1 MLASPF
7 YLHTWKKFVDEGVL
21 DSNRINERISE
32 SWHRCKQANVNPH
45 MNKGQK
51 ILSSNFFQDQKKKS
65 EIFLDIAIPQ
75 LQNMR
80 RTIDELQMMALL
92 IDPDGY
98 VLSLSGNQQTLKR
111 AKHINFIE
119 GVKWTEA
126 AVGTNAIGTALQIE
140 EAIMISGTEHYSV
153 ASHSWSCAAAPI
165 HNDDGKLI
173 GVLDFSCPIEF
184 SHPYMLG
191 MVTSIAHAIEREC
204 SIRVHQNELHL
215 IHRFLDVIDSD
226 EQVVICNHRDVI
238 VSASKKV
245 RERVSNWS
253 RMKLEDLMQ
262 NGLKPKLEVPIYSND
277 RMIGKC
283 IYVKENKQGNVFS
296 TSPFINGVTFP
307 GVIGTSNAFQHT
319 LEEIKLVSPTD
330 ASVYVCGETGV
341 GKEYVARAIHENSSR
356 KNGPFIAV
364 NCGSLPKELMES
376 ELFGYAEGAFT
387 GARRQ
392 GYKGKFEQADGGTIF
407 LDEIGEVPPEMQV
420 ALLRVLQ
427 ERIVTP
433 IGSSKEVP
441 VNIRIITATHKD
453 LLRLVEEGKF
463 RQDLYYRLHVYPLYV
478 PSLIERKEDIPYFIQ
493 DFCRRKNW
501 NVVFPKNICNQLSQH
516 AWPGNIRELLNVLE
530 RIYILSQ
537 GREICGKQISFLL
550 QTMMGNQ
557 NQLELQAEN
566 KTEHTLNFREKIQ
579 RDSMIEALEK
589 TNGNVSLASKLL
601 DVPRSTFYKRM
612 QKYKLK
618 SRFL

>member
-7 YLHTWKKFVDEGVL
+7 YLHTWKKFINEGVL

-75 LQNMR
+75 IQNMR
-80 RTIDELQMMALL
+80 KTIDELQMMALL

-98 VLSLSGNQQTLKR
+98 VLSLSGNKQTLKR

-126 AVGTNAIGTALQIE
+126 AVGTNAIGTALEIE

-153 ASHSWSCAAAPI
+153 VSHSWSCAAAPI

-238 VSASKKV
+238 VSASKSV
-245 RERVSNWS
+245 RERINNWS
-253 RMKLEDLMQ
+253 RMKLEELMHH
-262 NGLKPKLEVPIYSND
+262 GLETKLEIPAYSNE

-283 IYVKENKQGNVFS
+283 MYLKENEQMNTYS
-296 TSPFINGVTFP
+296 ALTFIKGITFP
-307 GVIGTSNAFQHT
+307 GVTGTSRAFQHT

-341 GKEYVARAIHENSSR
+341 GKEYVARAIHENSPR
-356 KNGPFIAV
+356 KDGPFIAV
-364 NCGSLPKELMES
+364 NCGSLPKELIES

-392 GYKGKFEQADGGTIF
+392 GYKGKFEQANGGTLF

-427 ERIVTP
+427 ERTITP

-493 DFCRRKNW
+493 HFCEQKNW
-501 NVVFPKNICNQLSQH
+501 NVVFPKSICNQFLQH
-516 AWPGNIRELLNVLE
+516 TWPGNIRELVNALE

-537 GREICGKQISFLL
+537 GREICEKQVALL
-550 QTMMGNQ
+550 IQTMMGNQ
-557 NQLELQAEN
+557 QQLELQVEN

-579 RDSMIEALEK
+579 RDSMIEALQK
-589 TNGNVSLASKLL
+589 TNGNVSLAAKLL

-612 QKYKLK
+612 QKYKL
-618 SRFL
+618 

>member
-7 YLHTWKKFVDEGVL
+7 YLHTWKKFVNEGVL
-21 DSNRINERISE
+21 DSNRINQRISE

-51 ILSSNFFQDQKKKS
+51 ILSSNILQEQKKKS
-65 EIFLDIAIPQ
+65 EIFLDIALPQ
-75 LQNMR
+75 IQNMR
-80 RTIDELQMMALL
+80 KTIDELQMMALL

-98 VLSLSGNQQTLKR
+98 VLSLSGNKQTLKR

-119 GVKWTEA
+119 GVKWTES
-126 AVGTNAIGTALQIE
+126 AVGTNAIGTALEIE
-140 EAIMISGTEHYSV
+140 EAIMISGTEHYTV

-238 VSASKKV
+238 VSASKSV
-245 RERVSNWS
+245 RERINNWS
-253 RMKLEDLMQ
+253 RMKLEELMHH
-262 NGLKPKLEVPIYSND
+262 GLETKLEIPVYSNE

-283 IYVKENKQGNVFS
+283 MYLKENKQMNTYSALTFIKGITFS
-296 TSPFINGVTFP
+296 GVT
-307 GVIGTSNAFQHT
+307 GTSRAFQHT

-341 GKEYVARAIHENSSR
+341 GKEYVARAIHENSPR
-356 KNGPFIAV
+356 KDGPFIAV

-392 GYKGKFEQADGGTIF
+392 GYKGKFEQANGGTLF

-427 ERIVTP
+427 ERTITP
-433 IGSSKEVP
+433 IGSSKLVP

-493 DFCRRKNW
+493 HFCERKNW
-501 NVVFPKNICNQLSQH
+501 NVVFPKSIYNQFLQH
-516 AWPGNIRELLNVLE
+516 TWPGNIRELVNVLE

-537 GREICGKQISFLL
+537 GREICEKQVDFLL
-550 QTMMGNQ
+550 QTMRGNQ
-557 NQLELQAEN
+557 QQLELQVEN
-566 KTEHTLNFREKIQ
+566 KTEHTLHFREKIQ
-579 RDSMIEALEK
+579 RDSMIEALQK
-589 TNGNVSLASKLL
+589 TNGNVSLAAKLL
-601 DVPRSTFYKRM
+601 NVPRSTFYKRM
-612 QKYKLK
+612 QKYKL
-618 SRFL
+618 

>member
-7 YLHTWKKFVDEGVL
+7 YLHTWKKFINEGVL

-51 ILSSNFFQDQKKKS
+51 ILSSSFFQDQKKKS

-75 LQNMR
+75 IQNMR
-80 RTIDELQMMALL
+80 KTIDELQMMALL

-98 VLSLSGNQQTLKR
+98 VLSLSGNKQTLKR

-126 AVGTNAIGTALQIE
+126 AVGTNAIGTALEIE

-153 ASHSWSCAAAPI
+153 VSHSWSCAAAPI

-238 VSASKKV
+238 VSASKSV
-245 RERVSNWS
+245 RERINNWS
-253 RMKLEDLMQ
+253 RMKLEELMHH
-262 NGLKPKLEVPIYSND
+262 GLETKLEIPVYGNE

-283 IYVKENKQGNVFS
+283 MYLKENEQMNTYS
-296 TSPFINGVTFP
+296 ALTFIKGITFP
-307 GVIGTSNAFQHT
+307 GVTGTSRAFQHT

-341 GKEYVARAIHENSSR
+341 GKEYVARAIHENSPR
-356 KNGPFIAV
+356 KDGPFIAV
-364 NCGSLPKELMES
+364 NCGSLPKELIES

-392 GYKGKFEQADGGTIF
+392 GYKGKFEQANGGTLF

-427 ERIVTP
+427 ERTITP

-493 DFCRRKNW
+493 HFCEQKNW
-501 NVVFPKNICNQLSQH
+501 NVVFPKSICNQFLQH
-516 AWPGNIRELLNVLE
+516 TWPGNIRELVNALE

-537 GREICGKQISFLL
+537 GREICEKQVALL
-550 QTMMGNQ
+550 IQTMMGNQ
-557 NQLELQAEN
+557 QQLELQVEN

-579 RDSMIEALEK
+579 RDSMIEALQK
-589 TNGNVSLASKLL
+589 TNGNVSLAAKLL

-612 QKYKLK
+612 QKYKL
-618 SRFL
+618 

>member
-7 YLHTWKKFVDEGVL
+7 YLHAWKKFVNEGVL
-21 DSNRINERISE
+21 DSNRINQRISE

-51 ILSSNFFQDQKKKS
+51 VLSSNIFREQKKKS
-65 EIFLDIAIPQ
+65 EIFLDIALPKI
-75 LQNMR
+75 QNLR
-80 RTIDELQMMALL
+80 KTIDELQMMALL

-98 VLSLSGNQQTLKR
+98 VLSLSGNKQTLKR

-126 AVGTNAIGTALQIE
+126 AVGTNAIGTALEIE

-173 GVLDFSCPIEF
+173 GILDFSCPIEC

-238 VSASKKV
+238 VSASKSV
-245 RERVSNWS
+245 RERVTNWS
-253 RMKLEDLMQ
+253 RMKLEDLVHH
-262 NGLKPKLEVPIYSND
+262 GLETKLEIPVYSNE

-283 IYVKENKQGNVFS
+283 MYLKENKQMNTYSAF
-296 TSPFINGVTFP
+296 TFIKGITFP
-307 GVIGTSNAFQHT
+307 GVTGTSKAFQHT

-341 GKEYVARAIHENSSR
+341 GKEYVARAIHENSPR
-356 KNGPFIAV
+356 KDGPFIAV

-392 GYKGKFEQADGGTIF
+392 GYKGKFEQANGGTLF

-427 ERIVTP
+427 ERTITP

-493 DFCRRKNW
+493 HFCERKNW
-501 NVVFPKNICNQLSQH
+501 NVVFPKSICNQFLQH
-516 AWPGNIRELLNVLE
+516 TWPGNIRELVNALE

-537 GREICGKQISFLL
+537 GREICEKQVAFLI

-557 NQLELQAEN
+557 QQLELQVEN

-589 TNGNVSLASKLL
+589 TNGNVSLAAKLL
-601 DVPRSTFYKRM
+601 NVPRSTFYKRM
-612 QKYKLK
+612 QKYKL
-618 SRFL
+618 

>member
-1 MLASPF
+1 
-7 YLHTWKKFVDEGVL
+7 
-21 DSNRINERISE
+21 
-32 SWHRCKQANVNPH
+32 
-45 MNKGQK
+45 
-51 ILSSNFFQDQKKKS
+51 
-65 EIFLDIAIPQ
+65 
-75 LQNMR
+75 MR
-80 RTIDELQMMALL
+80 KTIDELQMMALL

-98 VLSLSGNQQTLKR
+98 VLSLSGNKQTLQR
-111 AKHINFIE
+111 AKHINFVE

-126 AVGTNAIGTALQIE
+126 AVGTNAIGTALEIE

-204 SIRVHQNELHL
+204 SIRVHQNELQL

-226 EQVVICNHRDVI
+226 EQVVICNHRDII
-238 VSASKKV
+238 VSASKRV
-245 RERVSNWS
+245 RERVCNWS
-253 RMKLEDLMQ
+253 RMKLEDLMHY
-262 NGLKPKLEVPIYSND
+262 GLKTKLEVPVYSNN

-283 IYVKENKQGNVFS
+283 IYVKENKQGNLFS
-296 TSPFINGVTFP
+296 TVPLINGITFP
-307 GVIGTSNAFQHT
+307 GVIGTSSAFQHT

-341 GKEYVARAIHENSSR
+341 GKEYVARAIHENSPR

-427 ERIVTP
+427 ERTVNP
-433 IGSSKEVP
+433 IGSSKEIP

-478 PSLIERKEDIPYFIQ
+478 PTLIERKEDIPYFIKH
-493 DFCRRKNW
+493 FCEQKNW
-501 NVVFPKNICNQLSQH
+501 NVVFPKSICNQFSQH
-516 AWPGNIRELLNVLE
+516 TWPGNIRELLNALE

-537 GREICGKQISFLL
+537 GREICEKQISFLL

-557 NQLELQAEN
+557 HQLALQAEN
-566 KTEHTLNFREKIQ
+566 KIENTLNFRERIQ

-589 TNGNVSLASKLL
+589 TNGNVSLAAKLL

-612 QKYKLK
+612 QKYKL
-618 SRFL
+618 

>member
-1 MLASPF
+1 MLASLF
-7 YLHTWKKFVDEGVL
+7 YLHTWKKFIDKGVL

-51 ILSSNFFQDQKKKS
+51 ILSSNIFQEQKKKS
-65 EIFLDIAIPQ
+65 EIFLDIALPQ
-75 LQNMR
+75 IQNMR
-80 RTIDELQMMALL
+80 KTIDELQMMALL

-98 VLSLSGNQQTLKR
+98 VLSLSGNKQTLKR

-126 AVGTNAIGTALQIE
+126 AVGTNAIGTALEIE

-238 VSASKKV
+238 VSASKSV
-245 RERVSNWS
+245 RERVTNWS
-253 RMKLEDLMQ
+253 RMKLEDLMRY
-262 NGLKPKLEVPIYSND
+262 GLETKLEIPVYSNE

-283 IYVKENKQGNVFS
+283 MYLKENKQMNTYSAFTFIKGITFS
-296 TSPFINGVTFP
+296 GVT
-307 GVIGTSNAFQHT
+307 GTSKAFQHT

-341 GKEYVARAIHENSSR
+341 GKEYVARAIHENSPR
-356 KNGPFIAV
+356 KDGPFIAV

-392 GYKGKFEQADGGTIF
+392 GYKGKFEQANGGTLF
-407 LDEIGEVPPEMQV
+407 LDEIGEVPSEMQV

-427 ERIVTP
+427 ERTITP

-478 PSLIERKEDIPYFIQ
+478 PSLLERKEDIPYFIQ
-493 DFCRRKNW
+493 HFCERKNW
-501 NVVFPKNICNQLSQH
+501 NVVFPKSICNQFLQH
-516 AWPGNIRELLNVLE
+516 TWPGNIRELVNVLE

-537 GREICGKQISFLL
+537 GREICEKQVAFLL

-557 NQLELQAEN
+557 QQLELQVEN

-579 RDSMIEALEK
+579 RDSMIEALQK
-589 TNGNVSLASKLL
+589 TNGNVSLAVKLL

-612 QKYKLK
+612 QKFNL
-618 SRFL
+618 

>member
-21 DSNRINERISE
+21 DSKRMNERISE

-51 ILSSNFFQDQKKKS
+51 ILSSNIFQDQKKKS

-80 RTIDELQMMALL
+80 KTIDELQMMALL

-245 RERVSNWS
+245 RERVSDWS

-262 NGLKPKLEVPIYSND
+262 HGLKPKLEVPVYSND

-283 IYVKENKQGNVFS
+283 IYVQENKQGNVFS
-296 TSPFINGVTFP
+296 ASPFINGITFP

-341 GKEYVARAIHENSSR
+341 GKEYVARAIHENSPR

-427 ERIVTP
+427 ERTVTP

-493 DFCRRKNW
+493 DFCERKNW
-501 NVVFPKNICNQLSQH
+501 NVVLPKSICNQFSQH
-516 AWPGNIRELLNVLE
+516 KWPGNIRELLNVLE

-537 GREICGKQISFLL
+537 GREICEKQISFLL

-557 NQLELQAEN
+557 HQLALQTEN

-589 TNGNVSLASKLL
+589 TNGNVSLAAKLL

-612 QKYKLK
+612 QKYKL
-618 SRFL
+618 

>member
-7 YLHTWKKFVDEGVL
+7 YLHAWKKFVNEGVL
-21 DSNRINERISE
+21 DSNRINQRISE

-51 ILSSNFFQDQKKKS
+51 VLSSNIFREQKKKS
-65 EIFLDIAIPQ
+65 EIFLDIALPQ
-75 LQNMR
+75 IQNLR
-80 RTIDELQMMALL
+80 KTIDELQMMALL

-98 VLSLSGNQQTLKR
+98 VLSLSGNKQTLKR

-126 AVGTNAIGTALQIE
+126 AVGTNAIGTALEIE

-173 GVLDFSCPIEF
+173 GILDFSCPIEC

-238 VSASKKV
+238 VSASKSV
-245 RERVSNWS
+245 RERVTNWS
-253 RMKLEDLMQ
+253 RMKLEDLVHH
-262 NGLKPKLEVPIYSND
+262 GLETKLEIPVYSNE

-283 IYVKENKQGNVFS
+283 MYLKENKQMNTYSAF
-296 TSPFINGVTFP
+296 TFIKGITFP
-307 GVIGTSNAFQHT
+307 GVTGTSKAFQHT

-341 GKEYVARAIHENSSR
+341 GKEYVARAIHENSPR
-356 KNGPFIAV
+356 KDGPFIAV

-392 GYKGKFEQADGGTIF
+392 GYKGKFEQANGGTLF

-427 ERIVTP
+427 ERTITP

-493 DFCRRKNW
+493 HFCERKNW
-501 NVVFPKNICNQLSQH
+501 NVVFPKSIYNQFLQH
-516 AWPGNIRELLNVLE
+516 TWPGNIRELVNVLE

-537 GREICGKQISFLL
+537 GREICEKQVAFLI

-557 NQLELQAEN
+557 QQLELQVEN

-589 TNGNVSLASKLL
+589 TNGNVSLAAKLL

-612 QKYKLK
+612 QKYKL
-618 SRFL
+618 

>member
-7 YLHTWKKFVDEGVL
+7 YLHTWKKFIDEGVF

-32 SWHRCKQANVNPH
+32 SWHRCRQANVNPY
-45 MNKGQK
+45 MNKVQK
-51 ILSSNFFQDQKKKS
+51 ILSSNVFQEQKKKS
-65 EIFLDIAIPQ
+65 EIFLDIALPQ
-75 LQNMR
+75 IQNMR
-80 RTIDELQMMALL
+80 KTIDELQMMALL

-98 VLSLSGNQQTLKR
+98 VLSLSGNKQTLKR

-126 AVGTNAIGTALQIE
+126 AVGTNAIGTALEIE

-238 VSASKKV
+238 VSASKSV
-245 RERVSNWS
+245 RERINNWS
-253 RMKLEDLMQ
+253 RMKLEELMHH
-262 NGLKPKLEVPIYSND
+262 GLETKLEIPVYSNE

-283 IYVKENKQGNVFS
+283 MYLKKNKQINTYSAFAFIKGITFS
-296 TSPFINGVTFP
+296 GVT
-307 GVIGTSNAFQHT
+307 GTSKAFQHT

-341 GKEYVARAIHENSSR
+341 GKEYVARAIHENSPR
-356 KNGPFIAV
+356 KDGPFIAV

-376 ELFGYAEGAFT
+376 ELFGYVEGAFT

-392 GYKGKFEQADGGTIF
+392 GYKGKFEQAHGGTLF

-427 ERIVTP
+427 ERTITP

-478 PSLIERKEDIPYFIQ
+478 PSLIERKEDISYFIQ
-493 DFCRRKNW
+493 HFCERKNW
-501 NVVFPKNICNQLSQH
+501 NVVFPKSICDQFLQH
-516 AWPGNIRELLNVLE
+516 TWPGNIRELVNVLE

-537 GREICGKQISFLL
+537 GREICEKQVAFLL

-557 NQLELQAEN
+557 QQLELQVEN
-566 KTEHTLNFREKIQ
+566 KTEHPLNFREKIQ
-579 RDSMIEALEK
+579 RDSMIEVLQK
-589 TNGNVSLASKLL
+589 TNGNVSLAAKLL

-612 QKYKLK
+612 QKYKL
-618 SRFL
+618 

>member
-51 ILSSNFFQDQKKKS
+51 ILSSNIFQDQKKKS

-75 LQNMR
+75 IQNMKK
-80 RTIDELQMMALL
+80 TIDELQMMALL

-126 AVGTNAIGTALQIE
+126 AVGTNAIGTALEIE

-226 EQVVICNHRDVI
+226 EQVVICNHRDII
-238 VSASKKV
+238 VSASKRI
-245 RERVSNWS
+245 RERVCNWS
-253 RMKLEDLMQ
+253 RMKLEDLMH
-262 NGLKPKLEVPIYSND
+262 NGLKSKLEVPVYSNN

-283 IYVKENKQGNVFS
+283 IYLKENKQENS
-296 TSPFINGVTFP
+296 LYTSSFINGTTFP
-307 GVIGTSNAFQHT
+307 GVIGTSSAFQHT

-341 GKEYVARAIHENSSR
+341 GKEYVARAIHENSPR

-478 PSLIERKEDIPYFIQ
+478 PSLIERKEDIPYFIKH
-493 DFCRRKNW
+493 FCERKNW
-501 NVVFPKNICNQLSQH
+501 NVVFPKSICNQFSQH
-516 AWPGNIRELLNVLE
+516 TWPGNIRELLNVLE

-537 GREICGKQISFLL
+537 GREICEKQISFLL

-557 NQLELQAEN
+557 HQLELQAEN
-566 KTEHTLNFREKIQ
+566 KAENTLNFREKIQ

-589 TNGNVSLASKLL
+589 TNGNVSLAAKLL

-612 QKYKLK
+612 QKYKL
-618 SRFL
+618 

>member
-7 YLHTWKKFVDEGVL
+7 YLHTWKKFIDEGVL

-32 SWHRCKQANVNPH
+32 SWYRCKQANVNPH
-45 MNKGQK
+45 MSKGQK
-51 ILSSNFFQDQKKKS
+51 ILSSVFFQEQKKKS
-65 EIFLDIAIPQ
+65 EIFLDIALPQ
-75 LQNMR
+75 IQNMR
-80 RTIDELQMMALL
+80 KTIDELQMMALL

-98 VLSLSGNQQTLKR
+98 VLSLSGNKQTLKR

-126 AVGTNAIGTALQIE
+126 AVGTNAIGTALEIE
-140 EAIMISGTEHYSV
+140 EAIMISGTEHYTV

-238 VSASKKV
+238 VSASKSV
-245 RERVSNWS
+245 RERINNWS
-253 RMKLEDLMQ
+253 RMKLEELMHH
-262 NGLKPKLEVPIYSND
+262 GLETKLEIPVYSNE

-283 IYVKENKQGNVFS
+283 MYLKENKQMNTYSALTFIKGITFS
-296 TSPFINGVTFP
+296 GVT
-307 GVIGTSNAFQHT
+307 GTSRAFQHT

-341 GKEYVARAIHENSSR
+341 GKEYVARAIHENSPR
-356 KNGPFIAV
+356 KDGPFIAV

-392 GYKGKFEQADGGTIF
+392 GYKGKFEQANGGTLF

-427 ERIVTP
+427 ERTITP
-433 IGSSKEVP
+433 IGSSKLVP

-493 DFCRRKNW
+493 HFCERKNW
-501 NVVFPKNICNQLSQH
+501 NVVFPKSIYNQFLQH
-516 AWPGNIRELLNVLE
+516 TWPGNIRELVNVLE

-537 GREICGKQISFLL
+537 GREICEKQVDFLL
-550 QTMMGNQ
+550 QTMRGNQ
-557 NQLELQAEN
+557 QQLELQVEN
-566 KTEHTLNFREKIQ
+566 KTEHTLHFREKIQ
-579 RDSMIEALEK
+579 RDSMIEALQK
-589 TNGNVSLASKLL
+589 TNGNVSLAAKLL
-601 DVPRSTFYKRM
+601 NVPRSTFYKRM
-612 QKYKLK
+612 QKYKL
-618 SRFL
+618 

>member
-32 SWHRCKQANVNPH
+32 SWYRCKQANVNPH

-51 ILSSNFFQDQKKKS
+51 ILSSDIFQDQKKKS

-75 LQNMR
+75 IQNMR
-80 RTIDELQMMALL
+80 KTIDELQMMALL

-126 AVGTNAIGTALQIE
+126 AVGTNAIGTALEIE

-153 ASHSWSCAAAPI
+153 ASHSWSCAASPI

-238 VSASKKV
+238 VSASKRV
-245 RERVSNWS
+245 RERVCNWS
-253 RMKLEDLMQ
+253 RMKLEDLIH
-262 NGLKPKLEVPIYSND
+262 NGLKSKLEVPVYSND

-283 IYVKENKQGNVFS
+283 IYLKENKQVNLFS
-296 TSPFINGVTFP
+296 NFPFINGITFP
-307 GVIGTSNAFQHT
+307 GVIGTSSVFQHT

-341 GKEYVARAIHENSSR
+341 GKEYVARAIHENSPR

-364 NCGSLPKELMES
+364 NCGSLPKELMGS

-427 ERIVTP
+427 ERTVTP

-493 DFCRRKNW
+493 HFCERKDW
-501 NVVFPKNICNQLSQH
+501 NVVFPKSICNQFSQH
-516 AWPGNIRELLNVLE
+516 TWPGNIRELLNVLE

-537 GREICGKQISFLL
+537 GREICEKQISFLL

-557 NQLELQAEN
+557 HQLELQAEN

-589 TNGNVSLASKLL
+589 TNGNVSLAAKLL

-612 QKYKLK
+612 QKFRL
-618 SRFL
+618 

>member
-7 YLHTWKKFVDEGVL
+7 YLHTWKKFVNEGVL
-21 DSNRINERISE
+21 DSNRINQRISE

-51 ILSSNFFQDQKKKS
+51 ILSSNIFQEQKKKS
-65 EIFLDIAIPQ
+65 EIFLDIALPQ
-75 LQNMR
+75 IQNMR
-80 RTIDELQMMALL
+80 KTIDELQMMALL

-98 VLSLSGNQQTLKR
+98 VLSLSGNKQTLKR

-119 GVKWTEA
+119 GVKWTES
-126 AVGTNAIGTALQIE
+126 AVGTNAIGTALEIE
-140 EAIMISGTEHYSV
+140 EAIMISGTEHYTV

-238 VSASKKV
+238 VSASKSV
-245 RERVSNWS
+245 RERINNWS
-253 RMKLEDLMQ
+253 RMKLEELMHH
-262 NGLKPKLEVPIYSND
+262 GLETKLEIPVYSNE

-283 IYVKENKQGNVFS
+283 MYLKENKQMNTYSALTFIKGITFS
-296 TSPFINGVTFP
+296 GVT
-307 GVIGTSNAFQHT
+307 GTSRAFQHT

-341 GKEYVARAIHENSSR
+341 GKEYVARAIHENSPR
-356 KNGPFIAV
+356 KDGPFIAV

-392 GYKGKFEQADGGTIF
+392 GYKGKFEQANGGTLF

-427 ERIVTP
+427 ERTITP
-433 IGSSKEVP
+433 IGSSKLVP

-463 RQDLYYRLHVYPLYV
+463 RLDLYYRLHVYPLYV

-493 DFCRRKNW
+493 HFCERKNW
-501 NVVFPKNICNQLSQH
+501 NVVFPKSIYNQFLQH
-516 AWPGNIRELLNVLE
+516 TWPGNIRELVNVLE

-537 GREICGKQISFLL
+537 GREICEKQVDFLL
-550 QTMMGNQ
+550 QTMRGNQ
-557 NQLELQAEN
+557 QQLELQVEN
-566 KTEHTLNFREKIQ
+566 KTEHTLHFREKIQ
-579 RDSMIEALEK
+579 RDSMIEALQK
-589 TNGNVSLASKLL
+589 TNGNVSLAAKLL
-601 DVPRSTFYKRM
+601 NVPRSTFYKRM
-612 QKYKLK
+612 QKYKL
-618 SRFL
+618 

>member
-32 SWHRCKQANVNPH
+32 SWYRCKQANVNPH

-51 ILSSNFFQDQKKKS
+51 ILSSNIFQDQKKKS

-75 LQNMR
+75 IQNMR
-80 RTIDELQMMALL
+80 KTIDELQMMALL

-98 VLSLSGNQQTLKR
+98 VLSLSGNEQTLKR

-126 AVGTNAIGTALQIE
+126 AVGTNAIGTALEIE

-262 NGLKPKLEVPIYSND
+262 NGLKPKLEVPVYSND

-283 IYVKENKQGNVFS
+283 IYVKVNKQGNVFS
-296 TSPFINGVTFP
+296 TSSFINGITFP

-341 GKEYVARAIHENSSR
+341 GKEYVARAIHENSPR

-387 GARRQ
+387 GARRH

-427 ERIVTP
+427 ERTVTP
-433 IGSSKEVP
+433 IGSSKEIP

-493 DFCRRKNW
+493 HFCERKNW
-501 NVVFPKNICNQLSQH
+501 NVAFPKSICNQFSQH
-516 AWPGNIRELLNVLE
+516 TWPGNIRELLNALE

-537 GREICGKQISFLL
+537 GREICEKQISFLL
-550 QTMMGNQ
+550 QTMMRNQ
-557 NQLELQAEN
+557 HQLELQTEN
-566 KTEHTLNFREKIQ
+566 KTEDTLNFREKIQ

-589 TNGNVSLASKLL
+589 TNGNVSLAAKLL

-612 QKYKLK
+612 QKYKL
-618 SRFL
+618 

>member
-7 YLHTWKKFVDEGVL
+7 YLHTWKKFVNEGVL
-21 DSNRINERISE
+21 DSNRINQRISE

-51 ILSSNFFQDQKKKS
+51 ILSSNIFQEQKKKS
-65 EIFLDIAIPQ
+65 EIFLDIALPQ
-75 LQNMR
+75 IQNMR
-80 RTIDELQMMALL
+80 KTIDELQMMALL

-98 VLSLSGNQQTLKR
+98 VLSLSGNKQTLKR

-119 GVKWTEA
+119 GVKWTES
-126 AVGTNAIGTALQIE
+126 AVGTNAIGTALEIE
-140 EAIMISGTEHYSV
+140 EAIMISGTEHYTV

-238 VSASKKV
+238 VSASKSV
-245 RERVSNWS
+245 RERINNWS
-253 RMKLEDLMQ
+253 RMKLEELMHH
-262 NGLKPKLEVPIYSND
+262 GLETKLEIPVYSNE

-283 IYVKENKQGNVFS
+283 MYLKENKQMNTYSALTFIKGITFS
-296 TSPFINGVTFP
+296 GVT
-307 GVIGTSNAFQHT
+307 GTSRAFQHT

-341 GKEYVARAIHENSSR
+341 GKEYVARAIHENSPR
-356 KNGPFIAV
+356 KDGPFIAV

-392 GYKGKFEQADGGTIF
+392 GYKGKFEQANGGTLF

-427 ERIVTP
+427 ERTITP
-433 IGSSKEVP
+433 IGSSKLVP

-493 DFCRRKNW
+493 HFCEQKNW
-501 NVVFPKNICNQLSQH
+501 NVVFPKSIYNQFLQH
-516 AWPGNIRELLNVLE
+516 TWPGNIRELVNVLE

-537 GREICGKQISFLL
+537 GREICEKQVDFLL
-550 QTMMGNQ
+550 QTMRENQ
-557 NQLELQAEN
+557 QQLELQVEN
-566 KTEHTLNFREKIQ
+566 KTEHTLHFREKIQ
-579 RDSMIEALEK
+579 RDSMIEALQK
-589 TNGNVSLASKLL
+589 TNGNVSLAAKLL
-601 DVPRSTFYKRM
+601 NVPRSTFYKRM
-612 QKYKLK
+612 QKYKL
-618 SRFL
+618 

>member
-7 YLHTWKKFVDEGVL
+7 YLHTWKKFVNEGVL

-51 ILSSNFFQDQKKKS
+51 ILSSDIFQDQKKKS

-75 LQNMR
+75 IQNMR
-80 RTIDELQMMALL
+80 KTIDELQMMALL

-98 VLSLSGNQQTLKR
+98 VLSLSGNKQTLKR
-111 AKHINFIE
+111 AKYINFIE

-238 VSASKKV
+238 VSASKSV

-262 NGLKPKLEVPIYSND
+262 NGLKSKLEVPVYSND

-296 TSPFINGVTFP
+296 TSPFINGITFP

-341 GKEYVARAIHENSSR
+341 GKEYVARSIHENSPR

-427 ERIVTP
+427 ERTVTP

-441 VNIRIITATHKD
+441 LNIRIITATHKD

-493 DFCRRKNW
+493 HFCERKNW
-501 NVVFPKNICNQLSQH
+501 NVVFPKSICNQFSQH
-516 AWPGNIRELLNVLE
+516 VWPGNIRELLNVLE

-537 GREICGKQISFLL
+537 GREICEKQISFLL

-557 NQLELQAEN
+557 HQLALQAEN
-566 KTEHTLNFREKIQ
+566 KTEHTFNSREKIQ

-589 TNGNVSLASKLL
+589 TNGNVSLAAKLL

-612 QKYKLK
+612 QKYKL
-618 SRFL
+618 

>member
-7 YLHTWKKFVDEGVL
+7 YLHTWKKFIDKGVL

-32 SWHRCKQANVNPH
+32 SWHRCKQANVNSH

-51 ILSSNFFQDQKKKS
+51 ILSSNIFQEQKKKS
-65 EIFLDIAIPQ
+65 EIFLDIALPQ
-75 LQNMR
+75 IQNMR
-80 RTIDELQMMALL
+80 KTIDELQMMALL

-98 VLSLSGNQQTLKR
+98 VLSLSGNKQTLKR

-126 AVGTNAIGTALQIE
+126 AVGTNAIGTALEIE

-173 GVLDFSCPIEF
+173 GILDFSCPIEF

-238 VSASKKV
+238 VSASKSV
-245 RERVSNWS
+245 RERVTNWS
-253 RMKLEDLMQ
+253 RMKLEDLMRY
-262 NGLKPKLEVPIYSND
+262 GLETKLEIPVYSNE

-283 IYVKENKQGNVFS
+283 MYLKENKQMNTYSAFTFIKGITFS
-296 TSPFINGVTFP
+296 GVT
-307 GVIGTSNAFQHT
+307 GTSKAFQHT

-341 GKEYVARAIHENSSR
+341 GKEYVARAIHENSPR
-356 KNGPFIAV
+356 KDGPFIAV

-392 GYKGKFEQADGGTIF
+392 GYKGKFEQANGGTLF
-407 LDEIGEVPPEMQV
+407 LDEIGEVPSEMQV

-427 ERIVTP
+427 ERTITP

-453 LLRLVEEGKF
+453 LLRLAEEGKF

-478 PSLIERKEDIPYFIQ
+478 PSLLERKEDIPYFIQ
-493 DFCRRKNW
+493 HFCERKNW
-501 NVVFPKNICNQLSQH
+501 NVVFPKSICNQFLQH
-516 AWPGNIRELLNVLE
+516 TWPGNIRELVNVLE

-537 GREICGKQISFLL
+537 GREICEKQVAFLL

-557 NQLELQAEN
+557 QQLELQVEN

-579 RDSMIEALEK
+579 RDSMIEALQK
-589 TNGNVSLASKLL
+589 TNGNVSLAAKLL

-612 QKYKLK
+612 QKFNL
-618 SRFL
+618 

>member
-7 YLHTWKKFVDEGVL
+7 YLHTWKKFVNEGVL

-32 SWHRCKQANVNPH
+32 SWHRCKQENVNPH

-51 ILSSNFFQDQKKKS
+51 ILSSDIFQDQKKKS

-75 LQNMR
+75 IQNMR
-80 RTIDELQMMALL
+80 KTIDELQMMALL

-98 VLSLSGNQQTLKR
+98 VLSLSGNKQTLKR

-238 VSASKKV
+238 VSASKSV

-262 NGLKPKLEVPIYSND
+262 NGLKSKLEVPVYSND

-296 TSPFINGVTFP
+296 TSPFINGITFP

-341 GKEYVARAIHENSSR
+341 GKEYVARSIHENSPR

-427 ERIVTP
+427 ERTVTP

-441 VNIRIITATHKD
+441 LNIRIITATHKD

-493 DFCRRKNW
+493 HFCERKNW
-501 NVVFPKNICNQLSQH
+501 NVVFPKSICNQFSQH
-516 AWPGNIRELLNVLE
+516 VWPGNIRELLNVLE

-537 GREICGKQISFLL
+537 GREICEKQISFLL

-557 NQLELQAEN
+557 HQLALQAEN
-566 KTEHTLNFREKIQ
+566 KTEHTFNFREKIQ

-589 TNGNVSLASKLL
+589 TNGNVSLAAKLL

-612 QKYKLK
+612 QKYKL
-618 SRFL
+618 

>member
-21 DSNRINERISE
+21 DSKRMNERISE

-51 ILSSNFFQDQKKKS
+51 ILSSNIFQDQKKKS

-80 RTIDELQMMALL
+80 KTIDELQMMALL

-262 NGLKPKLEVPIYSND
+262 HGLKPKLEVPVYSND

-283 IYVKENKQGNVFS
+283 IYVQENKQGNVFS
-296 TSPFINGVTFP
+296 ASPFINGITFP

-341 GKEYVARAIHENSSR
+341 GKEYVARAIHENSPR

-427 ERIVTP
+427 ERTVTP

-493 DFCRRKNW
+493 DFCERKNW
-501 NVVFPKNICNQLSQH
+501 NVVLPKSICNQFSQH
-516 AWPGNIRELLNVLE
+516 KWPGNIRELLNVLE

-537 GREICGKQISFLL
+537 GREICEKQISFLL

-557 NQLELQAEN
+557 HQLALQAEN

-589 TNGNVSLASKLL
+589 TNGNVSLAAKLL

-612 QKYKLK
+612 QKYKL
-618 SRFL
+618 

>member
-7 YLHTWKKFVDEGVL
+7 YLHTWKKFVNEGVL
-21 DSNRINERISE
+21 DSNRINQRISE

-51 ILSSNFFQDQKKKS
+51 ILSSNIFQEQKKKS
-65 EIFLDIAIPQ
+65 EIFLDIALPQ
-75 LQNMR
+75 IQNMR
-80 RTIDELQMMALL
+80 KTIDELQMMALL

-98 VLSLSGNQQTLKR
+98 VLSLSGNKQTLKR

-119 GVKWTEA
+119 GVKWTES
-126 AVGTNAIGTALQIE
+126 AVGTNAIGTALEIE
-140 EAIMISGTEHYSV
+140 EAIMISGTEHYTV

-238 VSASKKV
+238 VSASKSV
-245 RERVSNWS
+245 RERINNWS
-253 RMKLEDLMQ
+253 RMKVEELMHH
-262 NGLKPKLEVPIYSND
+262 GLKTKLEIPVYSNE

-283 IYVKENKQGNVFS
+283 MYLKENKQMNTYS
-296 TSPFINGVTFP
+296 TFTFIKGITFP
-307 GVIGTSNAFQHT
+307 GVTGTSRAFQHT

-341 GKEYVARAIHENSSR
+341 GKEYVARAIHENSPR
-356 KNGPFIAV
+356 KDGPFIAV

-392 GYKGKFEQADGGTIF
+392 GYKGKFEQANGGTLF

-427 ERIVTP
+427 ERTITP
-433 IGSSKEVP
+433 IGSSKLVP

-493 DFCRRKNW
+493 HFCERKNW
-501 NVVFPKNICNQLSQH
+501 NVVFPKSIYNQFLQH
-516 AWPGNIRELLNVLE
+516 TWPGNIRELVNVLE

-537 GREICGKQISFLL
+537 GREICEKQVVFLI

-557 NQLELQAEN
+557 EQLELQAEN
-566 KTEHTLNFREKIQ
+566 KTEHTLHFREKIQ
-579 RDSMIEALEK
+579 RDSMIEALQK
-589 TNGNVSLASKLL
+589 TNGNVSLAAKLL
-601 DVPRSTFYKRM
+601 NVPRSTFYKRM
-612 QKYKLK
+612 QKYKL
-618 SRFL
+618 

>member
-7 YLHTWKKFVDEGVL
+7 YLHTWKKFVNEGVL
-21 DSNRINERISE
+21 DSNRINQRISE

-51 ILSSNFFQDQKKKS
+51 ILSSNIFQEQKKKS
-65 EIFLDIAIPQ
+65 EIFLDIALPQ
-75 LQNMR
+75 IQNMR
-80 RTIDELQMMALL
+80 KTIDELQMMALL

-98 VLSLSGNQQTLKR
+98 VLSLSGNKQTLKR

-119 GVKWTEA
+119 GVKWTES
-126 AVGTNAIGTALQIE
+126 AVGTNAIGTALEIE
-140 EAIMISGTEHYSV
+140 EAIMISGTEHYTV

-238 VSASKKV
+238 ISASKSV
-245 RERVSNWS
+245 RERINNWS
-253 RMKLEDLMQ
+253 RMKLEELMHH
-262 NGLKPKLEVPIYSND
+262 GLETKLEIPVYSNE

-283 IYVKENKQGNVFS
+283 MYLKENKQMNTYSALTFIKGITFS
-296 TSPFINGVTFP
+296 GVT
-307 GVIGTSNAFQHT
+307 GTSRAFQHT

-341 GKEYVARAIHENSSR
+341 GKEYVARAIHENSPR
-356 KNGPFIAV
+356 KDGPFIAV

-392 GYKGKFEQADGGTIF
+392 GYKGKFEQANGGTLF

-427 ERIVTP
+427 ERTITP
-433 IGSSKEVP
+433 IGSSKLVP

-493 DFCRRKNW
+493 HFCERKNW
-501 NVVFPKNICNQLSQH
+501 NVVFPKSIYNQFLQH
-516 AWPGNIRELLNVLE
+516 TWPGNIRELVNVLE

-537 GREICGKQISFLL
+537 GREICEKQVAFLL
-550 QTMMGNQ
+550 QTMRGNQ
-557 NQLELQAEN
+557 QQLELQVEN
-566 KTEHTLNFREKIQ
+566 KTEHTLNFRKKIQ
-579 RDSMIEALEK
+579 RDSMIEALQK
-589 TNGNVSLASKLL
+589 TNGNVSLAAKLL
-601 DVPRSTFYKRM
+601 NVPRSTFYKRM
-612 QKYKLK
+612 QKYKL
-618 SRFL
+618 

>member
-21 DSNRINERISE
+21 DSNRMNERISE

-51 ILSSNFFQDQKKKS
+51 ILSSNIFQDQKKKS
-65 EIFLDIAIPQ
+65 QIFLDIAIPQ

-80 RTIDELQMMALL
+80 KTIDELQMMALL

-191 MVTSIAHAIEREC
+191 MVTSIAHVIEREC

-262 NGLKPKLEVPIYSND
+262 HGLKPKLEVPLYSND

-283 IYVKENKQGNVFS
+283 IYVQENKQGNLFS
-296 TSPFINGVTFP
+296 ASPFINGITFP
-307 GVIGTSNAFQHT
+307 GVIGTSNVFQHT

-341 GKEYVARAIHENSSR
+341 GKEYVARAIHKNSPR

-427 ERIVTP
+427 ERTVTP

-493 DFCRRKNW
+493 DFCERKNW
-501 NVVFPKNICNQLSQH
+501 NVVFPKSICNQFSQH
-516 AWPGNIRELLNVLE
+516 KWPGNIRELLNVLE

-537 GREICGKQISFLL
+537 GREICEKQISFLL

-557 NQLELQAEN
+557 HQLALQAEN

-589 TNGNVSLASKLL
+589 TNGNVSLAAKLL

-612 QKYKLK
+612 QKYKL
-618 SRFL
+618 

>member
-21 DSNRINERISE
+21 DSNRMNERISE

-51 ILSSNFFQDQKKKS
+51 ILSSKVFQDQKKKS

-75 LQNMR
+75 IQNMR
-80 RTIDELQMMALL
+80 KTIDELQMLALL

-98 VLSLSGNQQTLKR
+98 VLSLSGNEQTLKR

-126 AVGTNAIGTALQIE
+126 AVGTNAIGTALEIE

-226 EQVVICNHRDVI
+226 EQVVICNHRNVI
-238 VSASKKV
+238 VSASKRV
-245 RERVSNWS
+245 RERVCNWS
-253 RMKLEDLMQ
+253 RMKLEDLMHY
-262 NGLKPKLEVPIYSND
+262 GLKTKLEVPVYSNN

-283 IYVKENKQGNVFS
+283 IYVKGNKQVKSFS
-296 TSPFINGVTFP
+296 TSPFINGITFP
-307 GVIGTSNAFQHT
+307 GVIGTSSAFQHT

-341 GKEYVARAIHENSSR
+341 GKEYVARAIHENSPR

-387 GARRQ
+387 GARRH

-427 ERIVTP
+427 ERTVTP
-433 IGSSKEVP
+433 IGSSKEIP

-493 DFCRRKNW
+493 HFCERKNW
-501 NVVFPKNICNQLSQH
+501 NVAFPKSICNQFSQH
-516 AWPGNIRELLNVLE
+516 TWPGNIRELLNVLE

-537 GREICGKQISFLL
+537 GREICEKQISFLL

-557 NQLELQAEN
+557 PHFELQAEN
-566 KTEHTLNFREKIQ
+566 KTEKTLNFREKIQ

-589 TNGNVSLASKLL
+589 TNGNVSLAAKLL

-612 QKYKLK
+612 QKYKL
-618 SRFL
+618 

>member
-7 YLHTWKKFVDEGVL
+7 YLHTWKKFIDKGVL

-51 ILSSNFFQDQKKKS
+51 ILSSNIFQEQKKKS
-65 EIFLDIAIPQ
+65 EIFLDIALPQ
-75 LQNMR
+75 IQNMR
-80 RTIDELQMMALL
+80 KTIDELQMMALL

-98 VLSLSGNQQTLKR
+98 VLSLSGNKQTLKR

-126 AVGTNAIGTALQIE
+126 AVGTNAIGTALEIE

-238 VSASKKV
+238 VSASKSV
-245 RERVSNWS
+245 RERVTNWS
-253 RMKLEDLMQ
+253 RMKLEDLMRY
-262 NGLKPKLEVPIYSND
+262 GLETKLDIPVYSNE

-283 IYVKENKQGNVFS
+283 MYLKENKQMNTYSAFTFIKGITFS
-296 TSPFINGVTFP
+296 GVT
-307 GVIGTSNAFQHT
+307 GTSKAFQHT

-341 GKEYVARAIHENSSR
+341 GKEYVARAIHENSPR
-356 KNGPFIAV
+356 KDGPFIAV

-392 GYKGKFEQADGGTIF
+392 GYKGKFEQANGGTLF
-407 LDEIGEVPPEMQV
+407 LDEIGEVPSEMQV

-427 ERIVTP
+427 ERTITP
-433 IGSSKEVP
+433 IGSSKEVT

-478 PSLIERKEDIPYFIQ
+478 PSLLERKEDIPYFIQ
-493 DFCRRKNW
+493 HFCERKNW
-501 NVVFPKNICNQLSQH
+501 NVVFPKSICNQFLQH
-516 AWPGNIRELLNVLE
+516 TWPGNIRELVNVLE

-537 GREICGKQISFLL
+537 GREICEKQVAFLL

-557 NQLELQAEN
+557 QQLELQVEN

-579 RDSMIEALEK
+579 RDSMIEALQK
-589 TNGNVSLASKLL
+589 TNGNVSLAVKLL

-612 QKYKLK
+612 QKFNL
-618 SRFL
+618 

>member
-7 YLHTWKKFVDEGVL
+7 YLHTWKKFVNEGVL

-51 ILSSNFFQDQKKKS
+51 VLSSNIFREQKKKS
-65 EIFLDIAIPQ
+65 EIFLDIALPQ
-75 LQNMR
+75 IQNMR
-80 RTIDELQMMALL
+80 KTIDELQMMALL

-98 VLSLSGNQQTLKR
+98 VLSLSGNKQTLKR

-126 AVGTNAIGTALQIE
+126 AVGTNAIGTALEIE

-153 ASHSWSCAAAPI
+153 VSHSWSCAAAPI

-173 GVLDFSCPIEF
+173 GILDFSCPIEF

-238 VSASKKV
+238 VSASKSV
-245 RERVSNWS
+245 RERVTNWS
-253 RMKLEDLMQ
+253 RMKLEDLVHH
-262 NGLKPKLEVPIYSND
+262 GLETKLEIPVYSNE

-283 IYVKENKQGNVFS
+283 MYLKENKQMNTYSAF
-296 TSPFINGVTFP
+296 TFIKGITFP
-307 GVIGTSNAFQHT
+307 GVTGTSKAFQHT

-341 GKEYVARAIHENSSR
+341 GKEYVARAIHENSPR
-356 KNGPFIAV
+356 KDGPFIAV

-392 GYKGKFEQADGGTIF
+392 GYKGKFEQANGGTLF

-427 ERIVTP
+427 ERTITP

-493 DFCRRKNW
+493 HFCERKNW
-501 NVVFPKNICNQLSQH
+501 NVVFPKSICNQFLQH
-516 AWPGNIRELLNVLE
+516 TWPGNIRELVNALE

-537 GREICGKQISFLL
+537 GREICEKQVAFLI

-557 NQLELQAEN
+557 QQLELQVEN

-579 RDSMIEALEK
+579 RDSMIEALQK
-589 TNGNVSLASKLL
+589 TNGNVSLAAKLL

-612 QKYKLK
+612 QKYKL
-618 SRFL
+618 

>member
-7 YLHTWKKFVDEGVL
+7 YLHTWKKFINEGVL

-75 LQNMR
+75 IQNMR
-80 RTIDELQMMALL
+80 KTIDELQMMALL

-98 VLSLSGNQQTLKR
+98 VLSLSGNKQTLKR

-126 AVGTNAIGTALQIE
+126 AVGTNAIGTALEIE

-238 VSASKKV
+238 VSASKSV
-245 RERVSNWS
+245 RERVTNWS
-253 RMKLEDLMQ
+253 RMKLEDLVHH
-262 NGLKPKLEVPIYSND
+262 GLETKLEIPVYSNE

-283 IYVKENKQGNVFS
+283 MYLKENKQMNTYSAF
-296 TSPFINGVTFP
+296 TFIKGITFP
-307 GVIGTSNAFQHT
+307 GVTGTSKAFQHT

-341 GKEYVARAIHENSSR
+341 GKEYVARAIHENSPR
-356 KNGPFIAV
+356 KDGPFIAV

-376 ELFGYAEGAFT
+376 ELFGYDEGAFT

-392 GYKGKFEQADGGTIF
+392 GYKGKFEQANGGTLF

-427 ERIVTP
+427 ERTITP

-493 DFCRRKNW
+493 HFCERKNW
-501 NVVFPKNICNQLSQH
+501 NVVFPKSICNQFLQH
-516 AWPGNIRELLNVLE
+516 TWPGNIRELVNTLE

-537 GREICGKQISFLL
+537 GREICEKQVAFLI

-557 NQLELQAEN
+557 QQLELQVEN

-579 RDSMIEALEK
+579 RDSMIEALQK
-589 TNGNVSLASKLL
+589 TNGNVSLAAKLL

-612 QKYKLK
+612 QKYKL
-618 SRFL
+618 

>member
-7 YLHTWKKFVDEGVL
+7 YLHTWKKFIDKGVL

-51 ILSSNFFQDQKKKS
+51 ILSSNIFQEQKKKS
-65 EIFLDIAIPQ
+65 EIFLDIALPQ
-75 LQNMR
+75 IQNMR
-80 RTIDELQMMALL
+80 KTIDELQMMALL

-98 VLSLSGNQQTLKR
+98 VLSLSGNKQTLKR

-126 AVGTNAIGTALQIE
+126 AVGTNAIGTALEIE

-173 GVLDFSCPIEF
+173 GVLDFSCAIEF

-238 VSASKKV
+238 VSASKSV
-245 RERVSNWS
+245 RERVTNWS
-253 RMKLEDLMQ
+253 RMKLEDLMRY
-262 NGLKPKLEVPIYSND
+262 GLETKLEIPVYSNE

-283 IYVKENKQGNVFS
+283 MYLKENKQMNTYSAFTFIKGITFS
-296 TSPFINGVTFP
+296 GVT
-307 GVIGTSNAFQHT
+307 GTSKAFQHT

-341 GKEYVARAIHENSSR
+341 GKEYVARAIHENSPR
-356 KNGPFIAV
+356 KDGPFIAV

-392 GYKGKFEQADGGTIF
+392 GYKGKFEQANGGTLF
-407 LDEIGEVPPEMQV
+407 LDEIGEVPSEMQV

-427 ERIVTP
+427 ERTITP
-433 IGSSKEVP
+433 IGSSKEVT

-478 PSLIERKEDIPYFIQ
+478 PSLLERKEDIPYFIQ
-493 DFCRRKNW
+493 HFCERKNW
-501 NVVFPKNICNQLSQH
+501 NVVFPKSICNQFLQH
-516 AWPGNIRELLNVLE
+516 TWPGNIRELVNVLE

-537 GREICGKQISFLL
+537 GREICGKQVAFLL

-557 NQLELQAEN
+557 QQLELQVEN

-579 RDSMIEALEK
+579 RDSMIEALQK
-589 TNGNVSLASKLL
+589 TNGNVSLAVKLL

-612 QKYKLK
+612 QKFNL
-618 SRFL
+618 

>member
-7 YLHTWKKFVDEGVL
+7 YLHTWKKFVNEGVL
-21 DSNRINERISE
+21 DSNRINQRISE

-51 ILSSNFFQDQKKKS
+51 ILSSNIFQEQKKKS
-65 EIFLDIAIPQ
+65 EIFLDIALPQ
-75 LQNMR
+75 IQNMR
-80 RTIDELQMMALL
+80 KTIDELQMMALL

-98 VLSLSGNQQTLKR
+98 VLSLSGNKQTLKR

-119 GVKWTEA
+119 GVKWTES
-126 AVGTNAIGTALQIE
+126 AVGTNAIGTALEIE
-140 EAIMISGTEHYSV
+140 EAIMISGTEHYTV

-238 VSASKKV
+238 VSASKSV
-245 RERVSNWS
+245 RERINNWS
-253 RMKLEDLMQ
+253 RMKLEELMHH
-262 NGLKPKLEVPIYSND
+262 GLETKLEIPVYSNE

-283 IYVKENKQGNVFS
+283 MYLKENKQMNTYSALTFIKGITFS
-296 TSPFINGVTFP
+296 GVT
-307 GVIGTSNAFQHT
+307 GTSRAFQHT

-341 GKEYVARAIHENSSR
+341 GKEYVARAIHENSPR
-356 KNGPFIAV
+356 KDGPFIAV

-392 GYKGKFEQADGGTIF
+392 GYKGKFEQANGGTLF

-427 ERIVTP
+427 ERTITP
-433 IGSSKEVP
+433 IGSSKLVP

-493 DFCRRKNW
+493 HFCEQKNW
-501 NVVFPKNICNQLSQH
+501 NVVFPKSIYNQFLQH
-516 AWPGNIRELLNVLE
+516 TWPGNIRELVNVLE

-537 GREICGKQISFLL
+537 GREICEKQVDFLL
-550 QTMMGNQ
+550 QTMRGNQ
-557 NQLELQAEN
+557 QQLELQVEN
-566 KTEHTLNFREKIQ
+566 KTKHTLHFREKIQ
-579 RDSMIEALEK
+579 RDSMIEALQK
-589 TNGNVSLASKLL
+589 TNGNVSLAAKLL
-601 DVPRSTFYKRM
+601 NVPRSTFYKRM
-612 QKYKLK
+612 QKYKL
-618 SRFL
+618 

>member
-32 SWHRCKQANVNPH
+32 SWHRCKQANVDPH
-45 MNKGQK
+45 INKGQK
-51 ILSSNFFQDQKKKS
+51 ILSSNIFQDQKKKS

-75 LQNMR
+75 IQNMR
-80 RTIDELQMMALL
+80 KTIDELQMMALL

-98 VLSLSGNQQTLKR
+98 VLSLSGNEQTLKR

-126 AVGTNAIGTALQIE
+126 AVGTNAIGTALEIE

-215 IHRFLDVIDSD
+215 IHRFLDVIDSN
-226 EQVVICNHRDVI
+226 EQVVICNHRNVI
-238 VSASKKV
+238 VSASKRV
-245 RERVSNWS
+245 RERVTNWS
-253 RMKLEDLMQ
+253 RMKLEDLMHY
-262 NGLKPKLEVPIYSND
+262 GLKTKLEVPVYSNN

-283 IYVKENKQGNVFS
+283 IYVKENKQEKLFS
-296 TSPFINGVTFP
+296 TSPFINGITFP
-307 GVIGTSNAFQHT
+307 GVIGTSDAFQHT

-341 GKEYVARAIHENSSR
+341 GKEYVARAIHKNSPR

-364 NCGSLPKELMES
+364 NCGALPKELMES

-427 ERIVTP
+427 ERTVTP

-493 DFCRRKNW
+493 HFCERKNW
-501 NVVFPKNICNQLSQH
+501 NIVFPKSICNQFSQH
-516 AWPGNIRELLNVLE
+516 TWPGNIRELLNALE

-537 GREICGKQISFLL
+537 GREICEKQISFLL
-550 QTMMGNQ
+550 QTMMRNQ
-557 NQLELQAEN
+557 HQLELQTEN
-566 KTEHTLNFREKIQ
+566 KTEDTLNFREKIQ
-579 RDSMIEALEK
+579 RGSMIEALEK
-589 TNGNVSLASKLL
+589 TNGNVSLAAKLL

-612 QKYKLK
+612 QKYKL
-618 SRFL
+618 

>member
-1 MLASPF
+1 
-7 YLHTWKKFVDEGVL
+7 
-21 DSNRINERISE
+21 
-32 SWHRCKQANVNPH
+32 CKQANVNPH

-51 ILSSNFFQDQKKKS
+51 ILSSNIFQEQKKKS
-65 EIFLDIAIPQ
+65 EIFLDIALPQ
-75 LQNMR
+75 IQNMR
-80 RTIDELQMMALL
+80 KTIDELQMMALL

-98 VLSLSGNQQTLKR
+98 VLSLSGNKQTLKR

-119 GVKWTEA
+119 GVKWTES
-126 AVGTNAIGTALQIE
+126 AVGTNAIGTALEIE
-140 EAIMISGTEHYSV
+140 EAIMISGTEHYTV

-238 VSASKKV
+238 VSASKSV
-245 RERVSNWS
+245 RERINNWS
-253 RMKLEDLMQ
+253 RMKLEELMHH
-262 NGLKPKLEVPIYSND
+262 GLETKLEIPVYSNE

-283 IYVKENKQGNVFS
+283 MYLKENKQMNTYSALTFIKGITFS
-296 TSPFINGVTFP
+296 GVT
-307 GVIGTSNAFQHT
+307 GTSRAFQHT

-341 GKEYVARAIHENSSR
+341 GKEYVARAIHENSPR
-356 KNGPFIAV
+356 KDGPFIAV

-392 GYKGKFEQADGGTIF
+392 GYKGKFEQANGGTLF

-427 ERIVTP
+427 ERTITP
-433 IGSSKEVP
+433 IGSSKLVP

-493 DFCRRKNW
+493 HFCERKNW
-501 NVVFPKNICNQLSQH
+501 NVVFPKSIYNQFLQH
-516 AWPGNIRELLNVLE
+516 TWPGNIRELVNVLE

-537 GREICGKQISFLL
+537 GREICEKQVDFLL
-550 QTMMGNQ
+550 QTMRGNQ
-557 NQLELQAEN
+557 QQLELQVEN
-566 KTEHTLNFREKIQ
+566 KTEHTLHFREKIQ
-579 RDSMIEALEK
+579 RDSMIEALQK
-589 TNGNVSLASKLL
+589 TNGNVSLAAKLL
-601 DVPRSTFYKRM
+601 NVPRSTFYKRM
-612 QKYKLK
+612 QKYKL
-618 SRFL
+618 

>member
-7 YLHTWKKFVDEGVL
+7 YLHAWKKFVNEGVL
-21 DSNRINERISE
+21 DSNRINQRISE

-51 ILSSNFFQDQKKKS
+51 VLSSNIFREQKKKS
-65 EIFLDIAIPQ
+65 EIFLDIALPQ
-75 LQNMR
+75 IQNLR
-80 RTIDELQMMALL
+80 KTIDELQMMALL

-98 VLSLSGNQQTLKR
+98 VLSLSGNKQTLKR

-126 AVGTNAIGTALQIE
+126 AVGTNAIGTALEIE

-238 VSASKKV
+238 VSASKSV
-245 RERVSNWS
+245 RERVTNWS
-253 RMKLEDLMQ
+253 RMKLEDLVHH
-262 NGLKPKLEVPIYSND
+262 GLETKLEIPVYSNE

-283 IYVKENKQGNVFS
+283 MYLKENKQMNTYSAF
-296 TSPFINGVTFP
+296 TFIKGITFP
-307 GVIGTSNAFQHT
+307 GVTGTSKAFQHT

-341 GKEYVARAIHENSSR
+341 GKEYVARAIHENSPR
-356 KNGPFIAV
+356 KDGPFIAV

-392 GYKGKFEQADGGTIF
+392 GYKGKFEQANGGTLF

-427 ERIVTP
+427 ERTITP

-493 DFCRRKNW
+493 HFCERKNW
-501 NVVFPKNICNQLSQH
+501 NVVFPKSICNQFLQH
-516 AWPGNIRELLNVLE
+516 TWPGNIRELVNALE

-537 GREICGKQISFLL
+537 GREICEKQVAFLI

-557 NQLELQAEN
+557 QQLELQVEN

-579 RDSMIEALEK
+579 RDSMIEALQK
-589 TNGNVSLASKLL
+589 TNGNVSLAAKLL

-612 QKYKLK
+612 QKYKL
-618 SRFL
+618 

>member
-21 DSNRINERISE
+21 DSNRINKRISE

-51 ILSSNFFQDQKKKS
+51 ILSSRIFREQKKKS
-65 EIFLDIAIPQ
+65 EIFLDIALPQ
-75 LQNMR
+75 IQNMR
-80 RTIDELQMMALL
+80 KTIDELQMMALL

-126 AVGTNAIGTALQIE
+126 AVGTNAIGTALEIE

-204 SIRVHQNELHL
+204 STRVHQNELHL
-215 IHRFLDVIDSD
+215 IHRFIDVIDSD

-238 VSASKKV
+238 VSASKSV

-253 RMKLEDLMQ
+253 RMKLEDFMQ
-262 NGLKPKLEVPIYSND
+262 NGLKPKLEVPVYSND

-283 IYVKENKQGNVFS
+283 IYVKENKQGNLFS
-296 TSPFINGVTFP
+296 TASLINGITFP
-307 GVIGTSNAFQHT
+307 GVIGTSSAFQHT

-341 GKEYVARAIHENSSR
+341 GKEYVARAIHENSPR
-356 KNGPFIAV
+356 KDGPFIAV

-427 ERIVTP
+427 ERTVTP

-478 PSLIERKEDIPYFIQ
+478 PTLIERKEDIPYFIKH
-493 DFCRRKNW
+493 FCEQKNW
-501 NVVFPKNICNQLSQH
+501 NVVFPKSICNQFYQH
-516 AWPGNIRELLNVLE
+516 TWPGNIRELLNVLE

-537 GREICGKQISFLL
+537 GQEICEKQIPFLL

-557 NQLELQAEN
+557 HQLTLQAEN
-566 KTEHTLNFREKIQ
+566 KIENTLNFRERIQ

-589 TNGNVSLASKLL
+589 TNGNVSLAAKLL

-612 QKYKLK
+612 QKYKL
-618 SRFL
+618 

>member
-51 ILSSNFFQDQKKKS
+51 ILSSNIFQDQKKKS

-75 LQNMR
+75 IQNMR
-80 RTIDELQMMALL
+80 KTIDELQMMALL

-126 AVGTNAIGTALQIE
+126 AVGTNAIGTALEIE

-226 EQVVICNHRDVI
+226 EQVVICNHRDII
-238 VSASKKV
+238 VSASKRI
-245 RERVSNWS
+245 RERVCNWS
-253 RMKLEDLMQ
+253 RMKLEDLMH
-262 NGLKPKLEVPIYSND
+262 NGLKSKLEVPVYSNN

-283 IYVKENKQGNVFS
+283 IYLKENKQEHLLS
-296 TSPFINGVTFP
+296 TSSFINGIAFP
-307 GVIGTSNAFQHT
+307 GVIGTSSAFQHT

-341 GKEYVARAIHENSSR
+341 GKEYVARSIHENSPR
-356 KNGPFIAV
+356 KSGPFIAV

-427 ERIVTP
+427 ERTVTP

-478 PSLIERKEDIPYFIQ
+478 PSLIERKEDIPYFIKH
-493 DFCRRKNW
+493 FCERKNW
-501 NVVFPKNICNQLSQH
+501 NVVFPKSICNQFYQH
-516 AWPGNIRELLNVLE
+516 TWPGNIRELLNVLE

-537 GREICGKQISFLL
+537 GREICEKQISFLL

-557 NQLELQAEN
+557 HQLELQAEN
-566 KTEHTLNFREKIQ
+566 KTENTLNFREKIQ

-589 TNGNVSLASKLL
+589 TNGNVSLAAKLL

-612 QKYKLK
+612 QKYKL
-618 SRFL
+618 

>member
-32 SWHRCKQANVNPH
+32 SWYRCKQANVNPH

-51 ILSSNFFQDQKKKS
+51 ILSSNIFQDQKKKS

-75 LQNMR
+75 IQNMR
-80 RTIDELQMMALL
+80 KTIDELQMMALL

-98 VLSLSGNQQTLKR
+98 VLSLSGNEQTLKR

-126 AVGTNAIGTALQIE
+126 AVGTNAIGTALEIE

-215 IHRFLDVIDSD
+215 IHRFLDVIDSN
-226 EQVVICNHRDVI
+226 EQVVICNHRNVI
-238 VSASKKV
+238 VSASKRV
-245 RERVSNWS
+245 RERVTNWS
-253 RMKLEDLMQ
+253 RMKLEDLMHY
-262 NGLKPKLEVPIYSND
+262 GLKTKLEVPVYSNN

-283 IYVKENKQGNVFS
+283 IYVKENKQEKLFS
-296 TSPFINGVTFP
+296 TSPFINGITFP
-307 GVIGTSNAFQHT
+307 GVIGTSDAFQHT

-341 GKEYVARAIHENSSR
+341 GKEYVARAIHENSPR

-364 NCGSLPKELMES
+364 NCGALPKELMES

-427 ERIVTP
+427 ERTVTP

-493 DFCRRKNW
+493 HFCERKNW
-501 NVVFPKNICNQLSQH
+501 NIVFPKSICNQFSQH
-516 AWPGNIRELLNVLE
+516 TWPGNIRELLNVLE

-537 GREICGKQISFLL
+537 GREICEKQISFLL
-550 QTMMGNQ
+550 QTMMRNQ
-557 NQLELQAEN
+557 HQLELQTEN
-566 KTEHTLNFREKIQ
+566 KTEDTLNFREKIQ

-589 TNGNVSLASKLL
+589 TNGNVSLAAKLL

-612 QKYKLK
+612 QKYKL
-618 SRFL
+618 

>member
-7 YLHTWKKFVDEGVL
+7 YLHTWKKFIDEGVF

-32 SWHRCKQANVNPH
+32 SWHRCRQANVNPY

-51 ILSSNFFQDQKKKS
+51 ILSSNVFQEQKKKS
-65 EIFLDIAIPQ
+65 EIFLDIALPQ
-75 LQNMR
+75 IQNMR
-80 RTIDELQMMALL
+80 KTIDELQMMALL

-98 VLSLSGNQQTLKR
+98 VLSLSGNKQTLKR

-126 AVGTNAIGTALQIE
+126 AVGTNAIGTALEIE

-238 VSASKKV
+238 VSASKSV
-245 RERVSNWS
+245 RERINNWS
-253 RMKLEDLMQ
+253 RMKLEELMHH
-262 NGLKPKLEVPIYSND
+262 GLETKLEIPVYSNE

-283 IYVKENKQGNVFS
+283 MYLKKNKQINTYSAFA
-296 TSPFINGVTFP
+296 FIKGITFLGVT
-307 GVIGTSNAFQHT
+307 GTSKAFQHT

-341 GKEYVARAIHENSSR
+341 GKEYVARAIHENSPR
-356 KNGPFIAV
+356 KDGPFIAV

-376 ELFGYAEGAFT
+376 ELFGYVEGAFT

-392 GYKGKFEQADGGTIF
+392 GYKGKFEQAHGGTLF

-427 ERIVTP
+427 ERTITP

-453 LLRLVEEGKF
+453 LLRLVEEVKF

-478 PSLIERKEDIPYFIQ
+478 PSLIERKEDISYFIQ
-493 DFCRRKNW
+493 HFCERKNW
-501 NVVFPKNICNQLSQH
+501 NVVFPKSICNQFLQH
-516 AWPGNIRELLNVLE
+516 TWPGNIRELVNVLE

-537 GREICGKQISFLL
+537 GREICEKQVAFLL

-557 NQLELQAEN
+557 QQLELQVEN
-566 KTEHTLNFREKIQ
+566 KTEHPLNFREKIQ
-579 RDSMIEALEK
+579 RDSMIEVLQK
-589 TNGNVSLASKLL
+589 TNGNVSLAAKLL

-612 QKYKLK
+612 QKYKL
-618 SRFL
+618 

>member
-32 SWHRCKQANVNPH
+32 SWYRCKQANVNPH

-51 ILSSNFFQDQKKKS
+51 ILSSDIFQDQKKKS

-75 LQNMR
+75 IQNMR
-80 RTIDELQMMALL
+80 KTIDELQMMALL

-98 VLSLSGNQQTLKR
+98 VLSLSGNKQTLQR
-111 AKHINFIE
+111 AKHINFVE

-126 AVGTNAIGTALQIE
+126 AVGTNAIGTALEIE

-204 SIRVHQNELHL
+204 SIRVHQNELQL
-215 IHRFLDVIDSD
+215 IHRFLDVIDSN

-238 VSASKKV
+238 VSASKRV
-245 RERVSNWS
+245 RERVCNWS
-253 RMKLEDLMQ
+253 RMKLADLMHY
-262 NGLKPKLEVPIYSND
+262 GLKTKLEVPVYSNN

-283 IYVKENKQGNVFS
+283 IYVKENKQVKSFS
-296 TSPFINGVTFP
+296 TSPFINGITFP
-307 GVIGTSNAFQHT
+307 GVIGTSSAFQHT

-341 GKEYVARAIHENSSR
+341 GKEYVARAIHENSPR
-356 KNGPFIAV
+356 KDGPFIAV

-427 ERIVTP
+427 ERTVTP

-478 PSLIERKEDIPYFIQ
+478 PTLIERKEDIPYFIKH
-493 DFCRRKNW
+493 FCEQKNW
-501 NVVFPKNICNQLSQH
+501 NVVFPKSICNQFYQH
-516 AWPGNIRELLNVLE
+516 TWPGNIRELLNVLE

-537 GREICGKQISFLL
+537 GQEICEKQISFLL

-557 NQLELQAEN
+557 HQLALQAEN
-566 KTEHTLNFREKIQ
+566 KIENTLNFRERIQ

-589 TNGNVSLASKLL
+589 TNGNVSLAAKLL

-612 QKYKLK
+612 QKYKL
-618 SRFL
+618 

>member
-7 YLHTWKKFVDEGVL
+7 YLHTWKKFINEGVL

-45 MNKGQK
+45 MNKDQK
-51 ILSSNFFQDQKKKS
+51 ILSSNIFQDQKKKS
-65 EIFLDIAIPQ
+65 EIFLNIAIPQ
-75 LQNMR
+75 IQNMR
-80 RTIDELQMMALL
+80 KTIDELQMMALL

-98 VLSLSGNQQTLKR
+98 VLSLSGNKQTLKR

-126 AVGTNAIGTALQIE
+126 AVGTNAIGTALEIE

-238 VSASKKV
+238 VSASKSV
-245 RERVSNWS
+245 RERINNWS
-253 RMKLEDLMQ
+253 RMKLEELMHH
-262 NGLKPKLEVPIYSND
+262 GLEIKLEIPVYSNE

-283 IYVKENKQGNVFS
+283 MYLKENKQMNTYSAF
-296 TSPFINGVTFP
+296 TFIKGITFP
-307 GVIGTSNAFQHT
+307 GVTGTSKAFQHT

-341 GKEYVARAIHENSSR
+341 GKEYVARAIHENSPR
-356 KNGPFIAV
+356 KDGPFIAV
-364 NCGSLPKELMES
+364 NCGSLPKELIES

-392 GYKGKFEQADGGTIF
+392 GYKGKFEQANGGTLF

-427 ERIVTP
+427 ERTITP

-493 DFCRRKNW
+493 HFCEQKNW
-501 NVVFPKNICNQLSQH
+501 NVVFPKSICNQFLQH
-516 AWPGNIRELLNVLE
+516 TWPGNIRELVNVLE

-537 GREICGKQISFLL
+537 GREICEKQVALL
-550 QTMMGNQ
+550 IQTMMGNQ
-557 NQLELQAEN
+557 QQLELQVEN

-579 RDSMIEALEK
+579 RDSMIEALQK
-589 TNGNVSLASKLL
+589 TNGNVSLAAKLL

-612 QKYKLK
+612 QKYKL
-618 SRFL
+618 

>member
-7 YLHTWKKFVDEGVL
+7 YLHTWKKFIDEGVF

-32 SWHRCKQANVNPH
+32 SWHRCRQANVNPY

-51 ILSSNFFQDQKKKS
+51 ILSSNVFQEQKKKS
-65 EIFLDIAIPQ
+65 EIFLDIALPQ
-75 LQNMR
+75 IQNMR
-80 RTIDELQMMALL
+80 KTIDELQMMALL

-98 VLSLSGNQQTLKR
+98 VLSLSGNKQTLKR

-126 AVGTNAIGTALQIE
+126 AVGTNAIGTALEIE

-238 VSASKKV
+238 VSASKSV
-245 RERVSNWS
+245 RERINNWS
-253 RMKLEDLMQ
+253 RMKLEELMHH
-262 NGLKPKLEVPIYSND
+262 GLETKLEIPVYSNE

-283 IYVKENKQGNVFS
+283 MYLKKNKQINTYSAFAFIKGITFS
-296 TSPFINGVTFP
+296 GVT
-307 GVIGTSNAFQHT
+307 GTSKAFQHT

-341 GKEYVARAIHENSSR
+341 GKEYVARAIHENSPR
-356 KNGPFIAV
+356 KDGPFIAV

-376 ELFGYAEGAFT
+376 ELFGYVEGAFT

-392 GYKGKFEQADGGTIF
+392 GYKGKFEQAHGGTLF

-427 ERIVTP
+427 ERTITP

-478 PSLIERKEDIPYFIQ
+478 PSLIERKEDISYFIQ
-493 DFCRRKNW
+493 HFCERKNW
-501 NVVFPKNICNQLSQH
+501 NVVFPKSICNQFLQH
-516 AWPGNIRELLNVLE
+516 TWPGNIRELVNVLE

-537 GREICGKQISFLL
+537 GREICEKQVAFLL

-557 NQLELQAEN
+557 QQLELQVEN
-566 KTEHTLNFREKIQ
+566 KTEYPLNFREKIQ
-579 RDSMIEALEK
+579 RDSMIEVLQK
-589 TNGNVSLASKLL
+589 TNGNVSLAAKLL

-612 QKYKLK
+612 QKYKL
-618 SRFL
+618 

>member
-7 YLHTWKKFVDEGVL
+7 YLHTWKKFIDKGVL

-45 MNKGQK
+45 TNKGQK
-51 ILSSNFFQDQKKKS
+51 ISSSNIFQEQKKKS
-65 EIFLDIAIPQ
+65 EIFLDIALPQ
-75 LQNMR
+75 IQNMR
-80 RTIDELQMMALL
+80 KTIDELQMMALL

-98 VLSLSGNQQTLKR
+98 VLSLSGNKQTLKR

-126 AVGTNAIGTALQIE
+126 AVGTNAIGTALEIE

-173 GVLDFSCPIEF
+173 GVLDFSCAIEF

-238 VSASKKV
+238 VSASKSV
-245 RERVSNWS
+245 RERVTNWS
-253 RMKLEDLMQ
+253 RMKLEDLMRY
-262 NGLKPKLEVPIYSND
+262 GLETKLEIPVYSNE

-283 IYVKENKQGNVFS
+283 MYLKENKQMNTYSAFTFIKGITFS
-296 TSPFINGVTFP
+296 GVT
-307 GVIGTSNAFQHT
+307 GTSKAFQHT

-341 GKEYVARAIHENSSR
+341 GKEYVARAIHENSPR
-356 KNGPFIAV
+356 KDGPFIAV

-392 GYKGKFEQADGGTIF
+392 GYKGKFEQANGGTLF
-407 LDEIGEVPPEMQV
+407 LDEIGEVPSEMQV

-427 ERIVTP
+427 ERTITP
-433 IGSSKEVP
+433 IGSSKEVT

-478 PSLIERKEDIPYFIQ
+478 PSLLERKEDIPYFIQ
-493 DFCRRKNW
+493 HFCERKNW
-501 NVVFPKNICNQLSQH
+501 NVVFPKSICNQFLQH
-516 AWPGNIRELLNVLE
+516 TWPGNIRELVNVLE

-537 GREICGKQISFLL
+537 GREICEKQVAFLL

-557 NQLELQAEN
+557 QQLELQVEN

-579 RDSMIEALEK
+579 RDSMIEALQK
-589 TNGNVSLASKLL
+589 TNGNVSLAVKLL

-612 QKYKLK
+612 QKFNL
-618 SRFL
+618 